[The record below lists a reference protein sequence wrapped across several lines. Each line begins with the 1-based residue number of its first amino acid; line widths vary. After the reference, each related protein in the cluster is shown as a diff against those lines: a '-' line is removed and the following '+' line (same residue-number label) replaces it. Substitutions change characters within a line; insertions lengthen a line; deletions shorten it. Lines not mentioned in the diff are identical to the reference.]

1 MNTTLARWNPVRE
14 LEEVQSRLASILPFQ
29 TLRKNGDKELMTVA
43 EWAPAVDI
51 TEDDKEYLV
60 TAELPQ
66 VRKENVKV
74 TVENGI
80 LSISGE
86 RKFEKEEKGKKYHRI
101 ERSFGSFLRSF
112 DLPDDAD
119 ATKVDAKFSDGILN
133 VRVAKSESAQPKQIE
148 IKGA

>member
-74 TVENGI
+74 TMENGI

-133 VRVAKSESAQPKQIE
+133 VHVAKSAAAQPKQIE

>member
-133 VRVAKSESAQPKQIE
+133 VHVAKSESAQPKQIE

>member
-119 ATKVDAKFSDGILN
+119 ASKVDAKFSDGILN
-133 VRVAKSESAQPKQIE
+133 VHVAKSESAQPKQIE

>member
-1 MNTTLARWNPVRE
+1 MNMTLTRWNPIRD
-14 LEEVQSRLASILPFQ
+14 LEEVQSRLSTILPFP

-51 TEDDKEYLV
+51 TEDEKEYLV
-60 TAELPQ
+60 TAELPDI
-66 VRKENVKV
+66 RKEDVKV

-86 RKFEKEEKGKKYHRI
+86 RKFEKDEKGRKYHRI
-101 ERSFGSFLRSF
+101 ERSYGSFLRSF

-119 ATKVDAKFSDGILN
+119 PGKVDAQFSEGTLK
-133 VRVAKSESAQPKQIE
+133 VHVTKSEKSRPKQIE
-148 IKGA
+148 IKAA

>member
-74 TVENGI
+74 TMENGI

-119 ATKVDAKFSDGILN
+119 ASKVDAKFSDGILN
-133 VRVAKSESAQPKQIE
+133 VHVAKSAAAQPKQIE